1 VAGRFAHDRSNEG
14 AARMARRKGRPDSQ
28 VNDDEGLRVEPLID
42 RVSELDLL
50 RDHLRPVCTW

>member
-1 VAGRFAHDRSNEG
+1 
-14 AARMARRKGRPDSQ
+14 MARRKGRPDSQ